1 MNIERESRSADA
13 LRALGRKVPAHWAIE
28 VQARCGSTNS
38 ELVRRADPTPV
49 ALFALEQTAGRGRR
63 GRVWSARPGD
73 SLTFSLAFDFPCRAD
88 ALAGLSLAV
97 GVALAD
103 ALVAQGVDGIA
114 LKWPNDLMRHGGKLG
129 GILIELASASGGG
142 TRAVIGVGLNLA
154 PPADGDYASPPVA
167 LYADTPDQDDWLRL
181 AAELLDALADALPLF
196 ADQGFAAFRERWNRC
211 NLHAGRDVVMLDEP
225 LAHLV
230 SLRGRCVGA
239 DGDGALLLDCGGRI
253 ERVLAGDV
261 SLRAD
266 PAGAR

>member
-211 NLHAGRDVVMLDEP
+211 NLHAGHDVVMLDEP

-253 ERVLAGDV
+253 ERVLTGDV

>member
-1 MNIERESRSADA
+1 MKIEQESRSADA
-13 LRALGRKVPAHWAIE
+13 LRALGRKVPAHWSIE
-28 VQARCGSTNS
+28 VQARCDSTNS
-38 ELVRRADPTPV
+38 ELVRRSDPTPV

-63 GRVWSARPGD
+63 GRIWSARPGD

-154 PPADGDYASPPVA
+154 PPAEGDYASPPVA
-167 LYADTPDQDDWLRL
+167 LYADTPGQDDWLRL
-181 AAELLDALADALPLF
+181 AAALLDALADALPLF
-196 ADQGFAAFRERWNRC
+196 ADQGFAAFSERWNGY

-225 LAHLV
+225 QAHLV
-230 SLRGRCVGA
+230 LLRGRCVGV
-239 DGDGALLLDCGGRI
+239 DRDGALLLDCGGRI

-266 PAGAR
+266 PTGAR